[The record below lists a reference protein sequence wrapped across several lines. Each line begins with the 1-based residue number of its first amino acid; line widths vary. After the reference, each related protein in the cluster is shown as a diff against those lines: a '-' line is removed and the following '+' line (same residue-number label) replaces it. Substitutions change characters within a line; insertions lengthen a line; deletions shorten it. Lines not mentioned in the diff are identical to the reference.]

1 MEGYRKIVAA
11 HHEGERPTAMEEVT
25 MYLEI
30 FFSDLNPAAQQRVL
44 DFYGYSDPKDGNF
57 DLDIE
62 PLCIL
67 ESDLEDD

>member
-1 MEGYRKIVAA
+1 
-11 HHEGERPTAMEEVT
+11 MEEVT

-62 PLCIL
+62 PLCVL
-67 ESDLEDD
+67 ESDQEDD

>member
-1 MEGYRKIVAA
+1 MKVSGLRN
-11 HHEGERPTAMEEVT
+11 GGSD
-25 MYLEI
+25 LEI

-62 PLCIL
+62 PLCVL